1 MDAATHARLV
11 RGHLDAAT
19 PEAVRRLRAVVDA
32 LPDRAEEIV
41 VTVFPDQDGEGTFDV
56 VVSLDGHD
64 AAVLDRAIA
73 PHRTLFEVVHG
84 EDGPVPGVPLVGPGR
99 ARTTRATSSSTPPP
113 TGSWRC
119 GTPQRA
125 AGRACRAWWTGTTA
139 TAPPCRARSRH
150 KRGSQAT
157 RGRRGR
163 HPEAQ
168 PGGRAR
174 AGECESPGQGRPD
187 RDLVTWEVSETLRP

>member
-11 RGHLDAAT
+11 RAHLDVAA

-41 VTVFPDQDGEGTFDV
+41 VTAFPDQDGEGTFDV
-56 VVSLDGHD
+56 VVSLDGPD

-84 EDGPVPGVPLVGPGR
+84 EDGPVPDVPLVAPGR
-99 ARTTRATSSSTPPP
+99 EPYDARDVVVDTAADWVVEVWTP
-113 TGSWRC
+113 R
-119 GTPQRA
+119 RA

-150 KRGSQAT
+150 ERGSRAT

-163 HPEAQ
+163 PPEAP
-168 PGGRAR
+168 PGG
-174 AGECESPGQGRPD
+174 EPGPGMRKS
-187 RDLVTWEVSETLRP
+187 RSGTT